1 MGLKTRTPF
10 SINRNNMGKTCL
22 DKLSSGIAVG
32 CTVPVNGVK
41 NIYLM
46 HTEDVTFTAA
56 SWGILV
62 TATFT
67 ATGKS
72 YKVEGYK
79 QNIQVTSAIR
89 TMDASNKLDIS
100 VMFKMP
106 ANTTFMRSLLTGR
119 FYVMV
124 EYNDLTYSMV
134 GYTSPLECTGMD
146 GDSNANGKL
155 YTITLTAPD
164 GSSGNY
170 YTPVSPEAITTIIS
184 KAV

>member
-1 MGLKTRTPF
+1 
-10 SINRNNMGKTCL
+10 MGKSCL
-22 DKLSSGIAVG
+22 NKLGSGIAVG
-32 CTVPVNGVK
+32 CAIPVNGVK

-46 HTEDVTFTAA
+46 HTEDVTFTEA
-56 SWGILV
+56 SWGII
-62 TATFT
+62 TAATFT

-89 TMDASNKLDIS
+89 TMDASNKLDVS

-106 ANTTFMRSLLTGR
+106 VNTTFMRSILAGR

-134 GYTSPLECTGMD
+134 GDTSPLECTGMD

-170 YTPVSPEAITTIIS
+170 YTPVSPEATATIIS
-184 KAV
+184 KAT

>member
-1 MGLKTRTPF
+1 
-10 SINRNNMGKTCL
+10 MGKHCL
-22 DKLSSGIAVG
+22 DKLAKSIRVD
-32 CTVPVNGVK
+32 CTIPVNGVK

-56 SWGILV
+56 SWGII
-62 TATFT
+62 TAATFT
-67 ATGKS
+67 GAGKS
-72 YKVEGYK
+72 YRIEGYK

-89 TMDASNKLDIS
+89 AMDASNKLDIS
-100 VMFKMP
+100 VMFKM
-106 ANTTFMRSLLTGR
+106 AADTTFMRSILSGR

-124 EYNDLTYSMV
+124 EYNDLTYNMV
-134 GYTSPLECTGMD
+134 GVTSPLECTGMD

-170 YTPVSPEAITTIIS
+170 YTPVSPGATATIIS
-184 KAV
+184 KVA

>member
-1 MGLKTRTPF
+1 
-10 SINRNNMGKTCL
+10 MGKICL
-22 DKLSSGIAVG
+22 GRLTESILVSCSI
-32 CTVPVNGVK
+32 PVNGVK
-41 NIYLM
+41 NLYLM
-46 HTEDVTFTAA
+46 HAEDVTLTAA
-56 SWGILV
+56 ASSGTI
-62 TATFT
+62 TAATFT

-79 QNIQVTSAIR
+79 QNIQITSAIR
-89 TMDASNKLDIS
+89 TMDASNKLDYS
-100 VMFKMP
+100 VMFKIP
-106 ANTTFMRSLLTGR
+106 ANNTFMRSILTGR

-164 GSSGNY
+164 GSAGNY
-170 YTPVSPEAITTIIS
+170 YTPVSSAATTTIIS
-184 KAV
+184 KVA

>member
-1 MGLKTRTPF
+1 
-10 SINRNNMGKTCL
+10 MGKTCL
-22 DKLSSGIAVG
+22 DKLGSSIAVG
-32 CTVPVNGVK
+32 CTIPVNGVK

-46 HTEDVTFTAA
+46 HTEDVTFTATE
-56 SWGILV
+56 WGTLA

-67 ATGKS
+67 GTGKS

-100 VMFKMP
+100 VIFKVP
-106 ANTTFMRSLLTGR
+106 ESITFMRSILTGR

-134 GYTSPLECTGMD
+134 GVTSPLECTGMD

-170 YTPVSPEAITTIIS
+170 YTPVASGAVSTIIS
-184 KAV
+184 KSA

>member
-1 MGLKTRTPF
+1 
-10 SINRNNMGKTCL
+10 MGKTCL
-22 DKLSSGIAVG
+22 DKLGSGIAVG
-32 CTVPVNGVK
+32 CAIPVNGVK

-46 HTEDVTFTAA
+46 HAEDVTFTAA
-56 SWGILV
+56 DWGTLA

-100 VMFKMP
+100 VIFKAP
-106 ANTTFMRSLLTGR
+106 ESITFMRPILTGM

-134 GYTSPLECTGMD
+134 GVTSPLECTGMD
-146 GDSNANGKL
+146 GDSNANGRL

-164 GSSGNY
+164 GSAGNY
-170 YTPVSPEAITTIIS
+170 YTPVAAGAVSTIIS
-184 KAV
+184 KSV

>member
-1 MGLKTRTPF
+1 
-10 SINRNNMGKTCL
+10 MGKTCL
-22 DKLSSGIAVG
+22 DKLAGNVLVSCSI
-32 CTVPVNGVK
+32 PVNGVK

-46 HTEDVTFTAA
+46 HTEDVTFAA
-56 SWGILV
+56 APWGII
-62 TATFT
+62 TAATFT

-79 QNIQVTSAIR
+79 QNIQITSAIR

-155 YTITLTAPD
+155 HTITLTAPD
-164 GSSGNY
+164 GSAGNY
-170 YTPVSPEAITTIIS
+170 YTPVSPEAVSTIIS
-184 KAV
+184 KSA

>member
-1 MGLKTRTPF
+1 
-10 SINRNNMGKTCL
+10 MGKTCL
-22 DKLSSGIAVG
+22 DKLMESILVG
-32 CTVPVNGVK
+32 CSIPIVGVN

-46 HTEDVTFTAA
+46 HAEDVTFSAA
-56 SWGILV
+56 SSGVLTV
-62 TATFT
+62 ATFT
-67 ATGKS
+67 STGKS

-100 VMFKMP
+100 VIFKMP
-106 ANTTFMRSLLTGR
+106 ANNTFMRSILTGR

-124 EYNDLTYSMV
+124 EYNDLVYNMIGV
-134 GYTSPLECTGMD
+134 TSPLECTGMD

-164 GSSGNY
+164 GSAGNY
-170 YTPVSPEAITTIIS
+170 HTPVSPEVIATVKS
-184 KAV
+184 KVA

>member
-1 MGLKTRTPF
+1 
-10 SINRNNMGKTCL
+10 MGKTCL
-22 DKLSSGIAVG
+22 NKLSKSIAVS
-32 CTVPVNGVK
+32 CSIPVNGVK

-56 SWGILV
+56 SWGML
-62 TATFT
+62 TAATFT
-67 ATGKS
+67 GTGKS
-72 YKVEGYK
+72 YMVEGYK
-79 QNIQVTSAIR
+79 QNIQITSAIR

-106 ANTTFMRSLLTGR
+106 ADTTFMRSILSGR
-119 FYVMV
+119 FYVMA

-134 GYTSPLECTGMD
+134 GVTSPLECAGMD

-164 GSSGNY
+164 GSAGNY
-170 YTPVSPEAITTIIS
+170 YTPVAPGAVSTIIAKS
-184 KAV
+184 V

>member
-1 MGLKTRTPF
+1 
-10 SINRNNMGKTCL
+10 MGKTCL
-22 DKLSSGIAVG
+22 YKLGTGISVG
-32 CTVPVNGVK
+32 CTIPVNGVK

-56 SWGILV
+56 SWGIL
-62 TATFT
+62 TAAIFT
-67 ATGKS
+67 DTGKS
-72 YKVEGYK
+72 YRVEGYK
-79 QNIQVTSAIR
+79 QNIQITSAIR

-106 ANTTFMRSLLTGR
+106 ANTTFMRSILTGR

-164 GSSGNY
+164 GSAGNY
-170 YTPVSPEAITTIIS
+170 YTPVSSEAVTTIIS
-184 KAV
+184 KSA

>member
-1 MGLKTRTPF
+1 
-10 SINRNNMGKTCL
+10 MGKSCL
-22 DKLSSGIAVG
+22 DKLGSNIAVG
-32 CTVPVNGVK
+32 CTIPVNGVK

-46 HTEDVTFTAA
+46 HTEDVTFIAA
-56 SWGILV
+56 SWGMV
-62 TATFT
+62 TLANFT
-67 ATGKS
+67 NTGKS

-106 ANTTFMRSLLTGR
+106 ANTTFMRSILARR

-124 EYNDLTYSMV
+124 EYNDLTYSMA

-164 GSSGNY
+164 GSAGNY
-170 YTPVSPEAITTIIS
+170 YTPVSSEAAATIIS
-184 KAV
+184 KSA

>member
-1 MGLKTRTPF
+1 
-10 SINRNNMGKTCL
+10 MGKTCL
-22 DKLSSGIAVG
+22 NKLGSGIAVD
-32 CTVPVNGVK
+32 CTIPINGAK

-46 HTEDVTFTAA
+46 HTEDVTFTEA
-56 SWGILV
+56 SWGEL
-62 TATFT
+62 TAATFT
-67 ATGKS
+67 GAGRS
-72 YKVEGYK
+72 YRVEGYK

-100 VMFKMP
+100 VIFKMP
-106 ANTTFMRSLLTGR
+106 ANTAFMRSILTGR

-134 GYTSPLECTGMD
+134 GVTSPLECTGMD

-170 YTPVSPEAITTIIS
+170 YTPVSPDAIATIIS
-184 KAV
+184 KSV

>member
-1 MGLKTRTPF
+1 
-10 SINRNNMGKTCL
+10 MGKTCL
-22 DKLSSGIAVG
+22 NKLSKGIAVS
-32 CTVPVNGVK
+32 CSIPINGVK

-46 HTEDVTFTAA
+46 HAEDVTFTAA
-56 SWGILV
+56 SWGII
-62 TATFT
+62 TAATFT

-79 QNIQVTSAIR
+79 QNIQITSAIR
-89 TMDASNKLDIS
+89 AMDASNKLDIS

-106 ANTTFMRSLLTGR
+106 ADTTFMRSILTGG
-119 FYVMV
+119 FYVMA

-134 GYTSPLECTGMD
+134 GVISPLECTGMD

-170 YTPVSPEAITTIIS
+170 YTPVSPDAIATIIS
-184 KAV
+184 KAI